1 MRIRSVNAKFGGSC
15 HDSHV
20 WNLSA
25 GRRFLEASFRNGN
38 KSSWLIGK
46 FIVALIQAFLI
57 FWITADSGYPL
68 EPWLLTPYRVSTED
82 SREAVFNL
90 KLSKARNIIERTFCV
105 LKGRFFVP
113 YIIFAWTLK
122 YQ

>member
-1 MRIRSVNAKFGGSC
+1 MRIRSVDAKFCGSC

-20 WNLSA
+20 WNLGA
-25 GRRFLEASFRNGN
+25 ERRFLEASYRNGN

-57 FWITADSGYPL
+57 FWITGDSGYPL
-68 EPWLLTPYRVSTED
+68 EPWLLTPYRVSTEG

-90 KLSKARNIIERTFCV
+90 KLSKARNIIERTFGV
-105 LKGRFFVP
+105 LKGRFCCLLAA
-113 YIIFAWTLK
+113 I
-122 YQ
+122 